1 MLLKLDFSAH
11 LCTQPH
17 TLNVI
22 VMCFHCRFG
31 IENFLLDQHVRYI
44 LTIYPVVIIALVG
57 NVTKHYGPAA
67 PSANAIFMGE

>member
-1 MLLKLDFSAH
+1 M
-11 LCTQPH
+11 
-17 TLNVI
+17 

-31 IENFLLDQHVRYI
+31 IENFLLYQHVRYI

-57 NVTKHYGPAA
+57 NVTKHYDPAA